1 MKITI
6 RPTDKQLA
14 SPFCTHP
21 TVTVEIPQDDL
32 TMGEVIDNLIIPAL
46 LGMGFQQETIEEYFN
61 GENDQC
67 SRTRP

>member
-6 RPTDKQLA
+6 KPTDKQLG

-32 TMGEVIDNLIIPAL
+32 TMEQVIENLIIPAL
-46 LGMGFQQETIEEYFN
+46 LGMGFQQETIETYFN
-61 GENDQC
+61 GDCVNG
-67 SRTRP
+67 